1 MVVYGGPKYASEN
14 NDFGEKSVSGYIAGL
29 VQVFLSYKEE
39 IQLYLTYSEYLLR
52 KTMVIFLI
60 SFCGKYIFQ
69 KQRLFALRH
78 KMDNTYFRNKSRSL
92 ANFLLYPHNYAKSTL
107 AYFSKRREIL
117 RYCGE
122 KRGNLQVSKI
132 YSFDCARCSYL
143 ILAAIVLCYW
153 AH

>member
-78 KMDNTYFRNKSRSL
+78 KTDNTYFRNLSRSL
-92 ANFLLYPHNYAKSTL
+92 SDLLLYPHNYTKSTL
-107 AYFSKRREIL
+107 VYFSKQGETL
-117 RYCGE
+117 RYCSE
-122 KRGNLQVSKI
+122 TRGNLLVSKI
-132 YSFDCARCSYL
+132 YSFGFARCSYFNT
-143 ILAAIVLCYW
+143 CN
-153 AH
+153 